1 MNKFEKFS
9 RQNKVATKKMI
20 RDFKK
25 SLKDSIFDETL
36 TLYIFRPISF
46 LFLRLMYKTS
56 ITPNQISFMSILA
69 GIVGGAFFVVG
80 THFWFIMG
88 GAMFAI
94 ATILDC
100 LDGMIARLKNT
111 GTYIGRIVD
120 GVSDY
125 ITSIFIHVGF
135 AMGIDNG
142 QFNFPLNPWVFMVL
156 ASIFNIM
163 HSIVVDYYKNE
174 FMYYALGKG
183 VSASEEKERFKQEL
197 KKMKNKKTKLLDKIV
212 IAIYIGYSHLQ
223 TSTKDI
229 QNKKYD
235 KETYFQKNKT
245 LIHLWFLIGPNMHI
259 VILMIAAFLY
269 MPMIYF
275 YYTIG
280 FGNLLMIVLW
290 IIQIKVNRKIVET
303 VKE

>member
-1 MNKFEKFS
+1 MNKFEKFN
-9 RQNKVATKKMI
+9 RQNKIATKKMI

-46 LFLRLMYKTS
+46 VFLRMMYKTS

-69 GIVGGAFFVVG
+69 GIIGGAFFIAG

-100 LDGMIARLKNT
+100 LDGMIARLKNM
-111 GTYIGRIVD
+111 GTYIGRIID

-142 QFNFPLNPWVFMVL
+142 QFEFPLNPWVLMVL

-197 KKMKNKKTKLLDKIV
+197 KKLKNKKTKLLDKIV
-212 IAIYIGYSHLQ
+212 IVIYLGYTHLQ
-223 TSTKDI
+223 TSQKNI
-229 QNKKYD
+229 RVREYD
-235 KETYFQKNKT
+235 KDTYYHKNKT

-259 VILMIAAFLY
+259 VVLMIAAFLY

-290 IIQIKVNRKIVET
+290 IIQLRVNKRIRGDSGE
-303 VKE
+303 

>member
-1 MNKFEKFS
+1 MNKFEEFS
-9 RQNKVATKKMI
+9 RQNKIATKKMI

-46 LFLRLMYKTS
+46 IFLRMLYKTK
-56 ITPNQISFMSILA
+56 ITPNQISFMSIIA
-69 GIVGGAFFVVG
+69 GMIGGAFFIAG

-88 GAMFAI
+88 GVMFAI

-100 LDGMIARLKNT
+100 LDGMIARLKNM
-111 GTYIGRIVD
+111 GTYIGRIID

-142 QFNFPLNPWVFMVL
+142 QFDFPLNPWVLMIL

-163 HSIVVDYYKNE
+163 HSILVDYYKNE

-183 VSASEEKERFKQEL
+183 VNAGEEKERFKQEL
-197 KKMKNKKTKLLDKIV
+197 KNLKSKKTKLLDKIV
-212 IAIYIGYSHLQ
+212 IAIYIGYTYLQ
-223 TSTKDI
+223 TSQKDV
-229 QNKKYD
+229 QKKQYD
-235 KETYFQKNKT
+235 KDKYYHSNKT

-259 VILMIAAFLY
+259 VVLMIAAFLY

-275 YYTIG
+275 YYTII
-280 FGNLLMIVLW
+280 FGNLLMLVLW
-290 IIQIKVNRKIVET
+290 IIQIRINKKIRGNSGA
-303 VKE
+303 